1 MYPLS
6 KLSKSKVLADSFFFA
21 PLLNRVIRSKFC
33 FIQNKIR
40 SSRHKEPKSTVNG
53 VYRICSLKYTF

>member
-6 KLSKSKVLADSFFFA
+6 KLSKSKVLTDNFFSA
-21 PLLNRVIRSKFC
+21 PLSNRVIRSKFC

>member
-6 KLSKSKVLADSFFFA
+6 KLSKSKVLVGSFFFA
-21 PLLNRVIRSKFC
+21 PLSNHVICSKFC
-33 FIQNKIR
+33 FTQNKIR
-40 SSRHKEPKSTVNG
+40 LSRHKEPKNTVNG